1 MQISAPTKKGYLFL
15 KNKTLPTLGGLSLM
29 TMTMTM
35 SMSVSFR
42 QMEPDKDMTMS
53 RNILVRDSVS

>member
-1 MQISAPTKKGYLFL
+1 MQISAVTKKRVFIL
-15 KNKTLPTLGGLSLM
+15 KNKTLPTLGGLSL
-29 TMTMTM
+29 MTMTM